1 MCTGVWQGLVLA
13 AMRVMKAIVAYLPWI
28 LLTPIFG
35 GIAQD
40 PELLLL
46 GLIPVAIALLALP
59 GVVHA
64 SRGMGRISF
73 VRWSTVL
80 LIVSL
85 SCPLLTGFILL
96 TGHSA
101 GLTVIAYGVGL
112 IMVTVVGVIAALLL
126 LASYE
131 RGTGSSGEISDASP

>member
-1 MCTGVWQGLVLA
+1 
-13 AMRVMKAIVAYLPWI
+13 MRVMKAIVAYLPWI
-28 LLTPIFG
+28 MLAPIIG
-35 GIAQD
+35 RMAEV

-46 GLIPVAIALLALP
+46 GLIPIALGLLALP

-64 SRGMGRISF
+64 SLGRGRISL
-73 VRWSTVL
+73 VRRSTVL

-85 SCPLLTGFILL
+85 SCPLVTGFILV

-101 GLTVIAYGVGL
+101 GLAVIAYGIGL
-112 IMVTVVGVIAALLL
+112 IIVTVVGVIAALLL

-131 RGTGSSGEISDASP
+131 RGTGSGRGIPEASN

>member
-1 MCTGVWQGLVLA
+1 
-13 AMRVMKAIVAYLPWI
+13 MRVMKAIVAYLPWI
-28 LLTPIFG
+28 MLAPTFG
-35 GIAQD
+35 GLAED

-46 GLIPVAIALLALP
+46 GLIPVAIGLLALP

-64 SRGMGRISF
+64 SLGRGRISL

-85 SCPLLTGFILL
+85 SCPPVSGFILL
-96 TGHSA
+96 TGHGA

-112 IMVTVVGVIAALLL
+112 ILVTVVGVIAALLL

-131 RGTGSSGEISDASP
+131 RGTGSSGGISEASP